1 MSNIMS
7 EYIKIIPAKEDEQE
21 NEENEDQEDDE
32 ENVGKK

>member
-21 NEENEDQEDDE
+21 NEENEDDE
-32 ENVGKK
+32 EGGEKN